1 MAFERNTT
9 DGIRTWL
16 HSELSA
22 PGWSSSSIAKSLT
35 EDVMYIIVDH
45 FQQFETKIRQAII
58 LSVVY
63 MKKNDF
69 LSLGEGLNKVTCFFL
84 FYFFYFLVLFLFRTK
99 EIVLGT

>member
-22 PGWSSSSIAKSLT
+22 PGWNSSSIAKSLT

-45 FQQFETKIRQAII
+45 FHHFETKIRQAIVVA
-58 LSVVY
+58 VVY

-69 LSLGEGLNKVTCFFL
+69 LSLGEGLNKVTCFYLFIFL
-84 FYFFYFLVLFLFRTK
+84 FFSIISFFV
-99 EIVLGT
+99 